1 MKKISRRS
9 FVKAAGSAAVLSMLA
24 ACGGSSS
31 STAASTA
38 STAASTAGASSAAA
52 ASFGPDTQAIV
63 DRGVLKV
70 GVKNAVQGF
79 SFQDTLTGEYKG
91 LEDSLAEMIAEYL
104 GVDVEFTTVTA
115 ATRGELLDSGDIDA
129 VLATFTITEERKKS
143 WDFTT
148 PYYTDYVSVL
158 VEDSNGIKDL
168 ADLKDKVVGVSSGST
183 SARALVKA
191 MIDAGVL
198 DGANFDADTFNA
210 DTWKEGISFRQ
221 YDDYPAISTALSADE
236 VQGFCVDKSILAI
249 YKTEGRSYVDA
260 EFSPAGVR
268 RRHQEGQRF
277 LRRVRRAGARAGWPM
292 VRWTSLIKENG
303 LELNRPVVAIEGIE
317 RERSVCHVWFI
328 FDGRME
334 QRFGTISDSFLLGL
348 GNTLQTAVCALALA
362 FTIGALLGLMATS
375 GNQILKFVARV
386 YVEFMQNTP
395 LLLQLCFLYYAL
407 AFAGLSLGVIRT
419 GIIALGVYTG
429 AYMGEV
435 VRAAIEAVPK
445 GQFEA
450 AQAQGF
456 NYLQRMGYI
465 ILPQS
470 IPVMLPPMVNQ
481 VVNLFKN
488 TSCLYIVG
496 GADLISVT
504 YSFVTGASTGG
515 AYAPAYIVCGL
526 IFFVVCFPLSTLA
539 TRWEASLK
547 ARKGRVNTT
556 LKTAAKVE
564 LKEAA

>member
-1 MKKISRRS
+1 MSGL
-9 FVKAAGSAAVLSMLA
+9 FSMDA
-24 ACGGSSS
+24 W
-31 STAASTA
+31 ST
-38 STAASTAGASSAAA
+38 
-52 ASFGPDTQAIV
+52 V
-63 DRGVLKV
+63 W
-70 GVKNAVQGF
+70 NH
-79 SFQDTLTGEYKG
+79 
-91 LEDSLAEMIAEYL
+91 
-104 GVDVEFTTVTA
+104 
-115 ATRGELLDSGDIDA
+115 
-129 VLATFTITEERKKS
+129 
-143 WDFTT
+143 
-148 PYYTDYVSVL
+148 
-158 VEDSNGIKDL
+158 
-168 ADLKDKVVGVSSGST
+168 
-183 SARALVKA
+183 
-191 MIDAGVL
+191 
-198 DGANFDADTFNA
+198 
-210 DTWKEGISFRQ
+210 KE
-221 YDDYPAISTALSADE
+221 
-236 VQGFCVDKSILAI
+236 
-249 YKTEGRSYVDA
+249 
-260 EFSPAGVR
+260 
-268 RRHQEGQRF
+268 
-277 LRRVRRAGARAGWPM
+277 
-292 VRWTSLIKENG
+292 
-303 LELNRPVVAIEGIE
+303 
-317 RERSVCHVWFI
+317 
-328 FDGRME
+328 
-334 QRFGTISDSFLLGL
+334 SFLLGL

-362 FTIGALLGLMATS
+362 FAIGALLGLMATS

-386 YVEFMQNTP
+386 YVEFIQNTP

-435 VRAAIEAVPK
+435 VRAAIESVPK

-465 ILPQS
+465 I
-470 IPVMLPPMVNQ
+470 LPPMVNQ

-547 ARKGRVNTT
+547 ARKGRVNTA